1 MGKVVL
7 LFVIVASE
15 RASEHSVLFHDQRS
29 SCPFVAQKNNR
40 RVLEVFTSM
49 VDPAYLTYLVLYFLH
64 TLVLV
69 RSNVSPVV
77 PLPRDIEDPVQRAVE
92 SQVPPKVRY
101 CRLPSSR
108 SWMVERIIAVFRK
121 KALMMRLAG
130 LGFPLV
136 DEVSSE
142 LTLASLMLGGESE
155 AVKHVLPSFRGPEFV
170 CCFRKVRD
178 LGSLCSGA

>member
-1 MGKVVL
+1 MGKLVL

-15 RASEHSVLFHDQRS
+15 RVSEHSVLFHDQRS

-40 RVLEVFTSM
+40 RVLNVFTSM
-49 VDPAYLTYLVLYFLH
+49 VDPAYLTQVLYFLH

-69 RSNVSPVV
+69 RSMVSPVV
-77 PLPRDIEDPVQRAVE
+77 PLPRDMEDPVQRAVE

-101 CRLPSSR
+101 CRLPPSR

-136 DEVSSE
+136 EEVSSD

-155 AVKHVLPSFRGPEFV
+155 AVKHVLPSFQGPEFV
-170 CCFRKVRD
+170 CCLR
-178 LGSLCSGA
+178 

>member
-1 MGKVVL
+1 MGKLVL

-15 RASEHSVLFHDQRS
+15 RVSEHSVLFHDQRS

-40 RVLEVFTSM
+40 RVLNVFTSM
-49 VDPAYLTYLVLYFLH
+49 VDPAYLTQVLYFLH

-69 RSNVSPVV
+69 RSMVSPVV
-77 PLPRDIEDPVQRAVE
+77 PLPRDMEDPVQRAVE

-101 CRLPSSR
+101 CRLPPSR

-130 LGFPLV
+130 LGFTLV
-136 DEVSSE
+136 EEVSSD

-155 AVKHVLPSFRGPEFV
+155 AVKHVLPSFQGPEFV
-170 CCFRKVRD
+170 CCLR
-178 LGSLCSGA
+178 

>member
-1 MGKVVL
+1 MGKLVL

-15 RASEHSVLFHDQRS
+15 RVSEHSVLFHDQRS

-40 RVLEVFTSM
+40 RVLNVFTSM
-49 VDPAYLTYLVLYFLH
+49 VDPAYLTQVLYFLH

-69 RSNVSPVV
+69 RSMVSPVV
-77 PLPRDIEDPVQRAVE
+77 PLPRDMEDPVQRAVE

-101 CRLPSSR
+101 CRLPPSR

-121 KALMMRLAG
+121 KALMMRLTG

-136 DEVSSE
+136 EEVSSE

-155 AVKHVLPSFRGPEFV
+155 AVKHVLPSFQGPEFV
-170 CCFRKVRD
+170 CCLR
-178 LGSLCSGA
+178 

>member
-1 MGKVVL
+1 MGKLVL

-15 RASEHSVLFHDQRS
+15 RVSEHSVLFHDQRS

-40 RVLEVFTSM
+40 RVLNVFTSM
-49 VDPAYLTYLVLYFLH
+49 VDPAYLTQVLYFLH

-69 RSNVSPVV
+69 RSMVSPVV
-77 PLPRDIEDPVQRAVE
+77 PLPRDMEDPVQRAVE
-92 SQVPPKVRY
+92 SQVPPKERY
-101 CRLPSSR
+101 CRLPPSR

-136 DEVSSE
+136 EEVSSE

-155 AVKHVLPSFRGPEFV
+155 AVKHVLPSFQGPEFV
-170 CCFRKVRD
+170 CCLR
-178 LGSLCSGA
+178 

>member
-1 MGKVVL
+1 MGKLVL

-15 RASEHSVLFHDQRS
+15 RVSEHSVLFHDQRS

-40 RVLEVFTSM
+40 RVLNVFTSM
-49 VDPAYLTYLVLYFLH
+49 VDPAYLTQVLYFLH

-69 RSNVSPVV
+69 RSMVSPVV
-77 PLPRDIEDPVQRAVE
+77 PLPRDMEDPVQRAVE

-101 CRLPSSR
+101 CRLPPSR

-136 DEVSSE
+136 EEVSSE
-142 LTLASLMLGGESE
+142 LTLANLMLGGESE

-170 CCFRKVRD
+170 CCLR
-178 LGSLCSGA
+178 

>member
-1 MGKVVL
+1 MGKLVL

-15 RASEHSVLFHDQRS
+15 RVSEHSVLFHDQRS

-40 RVLEVFTSM
+40 RVLNVFTSM
-49 VDPAYLTYLVLYFLH
+49 VDPAYLTQVLYFLH

-69 RSNVSPVV
+69 RSMVSPVV
-77 PLPRDIEDPVQRAVE
+77 PLPRDMEDPVQRAVE

-101 CRLPSSR
+101 CRLPPSR

-136 DEVSSE
+136 EEVSSE
-142 LTLASLMLGGESE
+142 QTLASLMLGGESE
-155 AVKHVLPSFRGPEFV
+155 AVKHVLPSFQGPEFV
-170 CCFRKVRD
+170 CCLR
-178 LGSLCSGA
+178 

>member
-1 MGKVVL
+1 MGKLVL

-15 RASEHSVLFHDQRS
+15 RVSEHSVLFHDQRS

-40 RVLEVFTSM
+40 RVLNVFTSM
-49 VDPAYLTYLVLYFLH
+49 VDPAYLTQVLYFLH

-69 RSNVSPVV
+69 RSMVSPVV
-77 PLPRDIEDPVQRAVE
+77 PLPRDMEDPVQRAVE

-101 CRLPSSR
+101 CRLPPSR
-108 SWMVERIIAVFRK
+108 SWMVERIIAVFHK

-136 DEVSSE
+136 EEVSSE
-142 LTLASLMLGGESE
+142 QTLASLMLGGESE
-155 AVKHVLPSFRGPEFV
+155 AVKHVLPSFQGPEFV
-170 CCFRKVRD
+170 CCLR
-178 LGSLCSGA
+178 

>member
-1 MGKVVL
+1 MGKLVL

-15 RASEHSVLFHDQRS
+15 RVSEHSVLFHDQRS

-40 RVLEVFTSM
+40 RVLNVFTSM
-49 VDPAYLTYLVLYFLH
+49 VDPAYLTQVLYFLH

-69 RSNVSPVV
+69 RSMVSPVV
-77 PLPRDIEDPVQRAVE
+77 PLPRDMEDPVQRAVE
-92 SQVPPKVRY
+92 SQVPPEVRY
-101 CRLPSSR
+101 CRLPPSR

-121 KALMMRLAG
+121 KALMMRLTG

-136 DEVSSE
+136 EEVSSE

-155 AVKHVLPSFRGPEFV
+155 AVKHVLPSFQGPEFV
-170 CCFRKVRD
+170 CCLR
-178 LGSLCSGA
+178 